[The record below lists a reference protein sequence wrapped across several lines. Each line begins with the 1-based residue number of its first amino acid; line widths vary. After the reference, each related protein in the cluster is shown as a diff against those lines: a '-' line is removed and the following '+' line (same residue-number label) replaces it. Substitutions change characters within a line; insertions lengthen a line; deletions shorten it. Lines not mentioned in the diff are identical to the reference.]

1 MNKRK
6 IDLNILK
13 KQCVKGRTNS
23 KSAKYETVF
32 SFFKQKDPQARD
44 IFRIR
49 FPVLAREL
57 LEAIISYD
65 TLSKLNSKENPK
77 AIDLQG

>member
-6 IDLNILK
+6 IDLNLLK
-13 KQCVKGRTNS
+13 KQCVKGRINN

-44 IFRIR
+44 VFRIR

-65 TLSKLNSKENPK
+65 TLSKLNSKDDPTL
-77 AIDLQG
+77 IVLGG